1 MLNTWS
7 ISMALSKS
15 SPPEQKS
22 SKIHV
27 DGCEQLIYSFN
38 RWSTSQ
44 YIPVFWGFQ
53 RSIWWCY
60 HHFTIMLPSFYHHFA
75 PIKICFSSPARWG
88 SLDPSLAAS
97 QPPCLPDSQPPS
109 SFLPSFLP
117 LPTSFA
123 YFLCLLP
130 LPTSFASSS
139 LPTAAWCH
147 LEPPGP
153 ELMPER
159 RPESKPEKMQKRM
172 SDRMLEHM

>member
-97 QPPCLPDSQPPS
+97 QPPSLPASLTPS
-109 SFLPSFLP
+109 LLPPSFL
-117 LPTSFA
+117 LS
-123 YFLCLLP
+123 FLCLLP
-130 LPTSFASSS
+130 LPTSFAYFFRFLLTPYGCLMSSR
-139 LPTAAWCH
+139 TAWTRTHAREKARIKAWKNAKKNV
-147 LEPPGP
+147 
-153 ELMPER
+153 R
-159 RPESKPEKMQKRM
+159 
-172 SDRMLEHM
+172 

>member
-15 SPPEQKS
+15 SPPQQKS
-22 SKIHV
+22 SKMHV

-44 YIPVFWGFQ
+44 YIPGFWGFQ
-53 RSIWWCY
+53 RSIWWFY

-75 PIKICFSSPARWG
+75 PIKICFSLPTRWG

-97 QPPCLPDSQPPS
+97 LPPS
-109 SFLPSFLP
+109 SFLPSFL
-117 LPTSFA
+117 LSF
-123 YFLCLLP
+123 LP

-139 LPTAAWCH
+139 LSTAAWRH

-159 RPESKPEKMQKRM
+159 RPESKLEKMQKRM

>member
-7 ISMALSKS
+7 IGMALSKS
-15 SPPEQKS
+15 SPPQQKS

-53 RSIWWCY
+53 RSIWRFY
-60 HHFTIMLPSFYHHFA
+60 HHFIIMLPSFYHHFA

-97 QPPCLPDSQPPS
+97 QPPCLPGSQPPS
-109 SFLPSFLP
+109 SFLPSIL
-117 LPTSFA
+117 LSF
-123 YFLCLLP
+123 LP

-139 LPTAAWCH
+139 LSTAAWRH

-159 RPESKPEKMQKRM
+159 RPE
-172 SDRMLEHM
+172 